1 MAVVEHGAVNHSFM
15 AVGKMLQ
22 VLIVGGNHT
31 ISLLL
36 AELVEYSFGD
46 STSYAWL
53 CTCTK
58 LIYQND
64 GLAIGCLHHI
74 LHVQKMR

>member
-46 STSYAWL
+46 STTYSWL

-58 LIYQND
+58 LIYQMMVSP
-64 GLAIGCLHHI
+64 LAAFII
-74 LHVQKMR
+74 FFMFRR